1 MYAILVQD
9 NESISVPLNSAVKID
24 LPDSVS
30 LKMASTTDSS
40 VDVVSRPQKAVQS
53 LATRP
58 LATTSE
64 PLLTVPAHNGIYRSV
79 DSSSSSAT
87 LHIG

>member
-1 MYAILVQD
+1 MR
-9 NESISVPLNSAVKID
+9 VPLYSALKID
-24 LPDSVS
+24 LPASVS
-30 LKMASTTDSS
+30 LNIASTTESS
-40 VDVVSRPQKAVQS
+40 AAVVSRPQKADQS

-64 PLLTVPAHNGIYRSV
+64 PLLTVPAQMGIYRSV
-79 DSSSSSAT
+79 ESSSISAT